1 MKATPTSS
9 ILTFFAFLFNFGA
22 VYVLTLMLP
31 FGMSINVWFKILLA
45 FLLTTGEVLAATAA
59 FYVFKEENRPAAKA
73 ARPPGNN

>member
-9 ILTFFAFLFNFGA
+9 ILTFFAFLFNCGA

-45 FLLTTGEVLAATAA
+45 FLLTTGEVLQRT
-59 FYVFKEENRPAAKA
+59 VDRSLLLNQIPSRVVTQC
-73 ARPPGNN
+73 